1 MKKYFYLD
9 EAIHYLREEHNAGEY
24 LVCLMIKEFYDNPHC
39 IVDKEDIDKW
49 LKDKSE

>member
-1 MKKYFYLD
+1 MEKYFDLD

-24 LVCLMIKEFYDNPHC
+24 LICLMLKEFYNNPHC
-39 IVDKEDIDKW
+39 IASKEDIDKW